1 MSAYTFPFGQTA
13 ERRFHTCQVCCHA
26 VFQNL
31 SARRWKQMMYASA
44 ERRLVD
50 KWARIGKGV
59 TEEFILNER
68 IVKKNLKRSEIQYKK
83 YRQAAAVDTCHCH
96 CHFSCLYII
105 TSLFSVA
112 GRQTNNSTCQSGPK
126 TGCTTYFARCLHLT
140 AELSVGRRV
149 IPVLSAW
156 CKCTSPLTLLLV
168 PTVNAPQE
176 PHLYTNADSV
186 QQRFK
191 HFPSVIFSSQCV

>member
-1 MSAYTFPFGQTA
+1 MRGLWKKILKDQKYSIKSRDSSCSGHLSLSLSLQLFICYNLTLLRGWQTD
-13 ERRFHTCQVCCHA
+13 QP
-26 VFQNL
+26 
-31 SARRWKQMMYASA
+31 
-44 ERRLVD
+44 
-50 KWARIGKGV
+50 
-59 TEEFILNER
+59 
-68 IVKKNLKRSEIQYKK
+68 
-83 YRQAAAVDTCHCH
+83 
-96 CHFSCLYII
+96 
-105 TSLFSVA
+105 
-112 GRQTNNSTCQSGPK
+112 CQSGPK

-176 PHLYTNADSV
+176 PHLYTNTDSV